1 VVAPGRDRALSI
13 LEPADE
19 PVRNLPIQHSSFV
32 GRDRELAEIAAL
44 LRDARI
50 VTLTGVGG
58 VGKTRLALRVAAQL
72 RARFR
77 HDVWFV
83 ELAGVR
89 DPKSV
94 VDTVA
99 VELGV
104 SPRRGT
110 DLVETLAGF
119 LRSKDVLVV
128 LDNCEHLLGSVV
140 DLVRAL
146 ERRCPQLVVL
156 ATSREALGIAGER
169 IFAVAPMELPRS
181 RDREG
186 VSGSEAARL
195 FVDRA
200 VAVKSDFGVTDTNAG
215 AIAEVVQR
223 LDGIPLALE
232 LAAARIP
239 VLSPTQLAH
248 RLTQRFR
255 VLSRGERGAIE
266 RHATMRAAIDWS
278 YDLLTAD
285 QQRLLARLSVF
296 AGGCG
301 LEAAEAVGFADGID
315 DADVLDLLGALVA
328 RSLVVVDDVAE
339 GDRRYRL
346 LETIRQ
352 YAEERLQ
359 DPERVELGRRHA
371 DFYAEFAETA
381 ARGLRGPDQLRWLQQ
396 VDLDLENLRT
406 AMTWAIVSN
415 DAVLAERFLWSAA
428 QTEAGAL
435 AAALSH
441 DAEAVLELPNI
452 QTIDRYPFALTAG
465 ALAAQFHGMWERAE
479 QLCAAALH
487 AVAEPDD
494 ELEGWTA
501 VVRMNVARIAH
512 GDLRVAIEQQE
523 RAATSFRRW
532 ADPYHLGRV
541 LNILANLRASHGD
554 LDRAIDDAREAL
566 SLARRTGNP
575 GLTSAALAG
584 LALVLVDREPERS
597 RTLIAESLELI
608 DRLGAVAADELA
620 LVLTL
625 TAAARL
631 GERHLVLTRS
641 RPALERGFSS
651 VVRLGVCLEATA
663 AALAAD
669 LPDAAATL
677 HGHVDALCPGLT
689 HAEPQVLIRARAI
702 ALVDRQRSETQS
714 EHSRARGAAMTAAEG
729 IAYTLDSIT
738 RALAV
743 IDTAVDPAT
752 RTPTMRRRSGLWDIT
767 YRTESAIV
775 PDTKGFRDLA
785 VLLSH
790 PGRDIHVLELVG
802 SPVDGGASIEVVDR
816 RALAEYRQRLSDL
829 DEDRAEAE
837 GHHDIERLARAEA
850 ERAALLEELRSVT
863 SLGGKS
869 RLTGAHASERARKAV
884 GARIKEAIRRLQAPM
899 PQLAAHLDQAMVT
912 GTWCRYRADASEVW
926 HVET

>member
-1 VVAPGRDRALSI
+1 
-13 LEPADE
+13 
-19 PVRNLPIQHSSFV
+19 VRSLPIQHSSFV
-32 GRDRELAEIAAL
+32 GRDRELAEIESL
-44 LRDARI
+44 LCHARI

-58 VGKTRLALRVAAQL
+58 VGKTRLALRLAMHLQAQS
-72 RARFR
+72 R

-104 SPRRGT
+104 SPRAGT

-119 LRSKDVLVV
+119 LRSKDVLLV

-146 ERRCPQLVVL
+146 EQRCPQLVVL
-156 ATSREALGIAGER
+156 ATSREALAIGGER
-169 IFAVAPMELPRS
+169 VFAVAPMEVPRS

-186 VSGSEAARL
+186 VSDSEAAQL

-200 VAVKSDFGVTDTNAG
+200 VAVKSNFGVTDANAG

-239 VLSPTQLAH
+239 VLSPAQLAH

-255 VLSRGERGAIE
+255 VLSGGERGAIE

-278 YDLLTAD
+278 HALLTPD

-296 AGGCG
+296 AGGCS
-301 LEAAEAVGFADGID
+301 LEAAEAVCSADGID

-328 RSLVVVDDVAE
+328 RSLVVVDDVAG

-346 LETIRQ
+346 LEIIRQ
-352 YAEERLQ
+352 YAEEQLQ
-359 DPERVELGRRHA
+359 ATERTELRCRHA
-371 DFYAEFAETA
+371 GFYVDFAETA
-381 ARGLRGPDQLRWLQQ
+381 ARGLRGPDQLHWLQQ
-396 VDLDLENLRT
+396 VELDLENLRT
-406 AMTWAIVSN
+406 AMTWAIGSD

-441 DAEAVLELPNI
+441 DAEAVLELPSI
-452 QTIDRYPFALTAG
+452 ESIERYPFALAAG

-479 QLCAAALH
+479 QLCTESLH
-487 AVAEPDD
+487 AVADPND

-501 VVRMNVARIAH
+501 VVRMNVARISQ
-512 GDLRVAIEQQE
+512 GDLRVAIDHQE

-541 LNILANLRASHGD
+541 LSILANLRASHGD
-554 LDRAIDDAREAL
+554 LDRAIDTAREAL
-566 SLARRTGNP
+566 ALARRTGNP
-575 GLTSAALAG
+575 GLTSAVLGG

-597 RTLIAESLELI
+597 RILIAESLELT
-608 DRLGAVAADELA
+608 DRLGPIAADELA
-620 LVLTL
+620 IVLTL

-631 GERHLVLTRS
+631 GERQLVLTRAG
-641 RPALERGFSS
+641 PALERGFSS
-651 VVRLGVCLEATA
+651 IVRLGVCLEATA

-669 LPDAAATL
+669 QPDAAATL
-677 HGHVDALCPGLT
+677 HGHIDALCPGLT
-689 HAEPQVLIRARAI
+689 HAEPQVGIRARAN
-702 ALVDRQRSETQS
+702 ALIDARIGETRCGHAQV
-714 EHSRARGAAMTAAEG
+714 RGVAMTTTET
-729 IAYTLDSIT
+729 IAYALDSIT
-738 RALAV
+738 TALELRH
-743 IDTAVDPAT
+743 TADRPAE
-752 RTPTMRRRSGLWDIT
+752 RTPTMRRRSGTWDLT
-767 YRTESAIV
+767 FRTESATV

-790 PGRDIHVLELVG
+790 PGLDVHVLELVG
-802 SPVDGGASIEVVDR
+802 SPVDGGASIEATDR
-816 RALAEYRQRLSDL
+816 RALAEYRQRLSEL
-829 DEDRAEAE
+829 DEERVEAE
-837 GHHDIERLARAEA
+837 GHHDIERIARAEA
-850 ERAALLEELRSVT
+850 ERAALLDELRRVT
-863 SLGGKS
+863 SLGGRS
-869 RLTGAHASERARKAV
+869 RLMGANASERARKAV
-884 GARIKEAIRRLQAPM
+884 GARIKDAIRRLQAPM
-899 PQLAAHLDQAMVT
+899 PQLAAHLDQATVT
-912 GTWCRYRADASEVW
+912 GTWCRYRGDASEAW